1 MLEERTVVEVAE
13 LREVVAVPLLPLER
27 LVVAVP
33 EERLVELVLLPVLRL
48 VVAVP
53 EELRLV
59 VAVPVL
65 RLVVAVP
72 VLRLVVAVPDEL
84 RLEELL
90 LPVRLF

>member
-1 MLEERTVVEVAE
+1 MEVAE
-13 LREVVAVPLLPLER
+13 LREVVAEPLLPVER

-33 EERLVELVLLPVLRL
+33 AERLVELVLLPVERL

-65 RLVVAVP
+65 RL
-72 VLRLVVAVPDEL
+72 
-84 RLEELL
+84 EEEL